1 MGDLQPN
8 QIDRLIDALSF
19 AFDYFTLN
27 LLVTTKLDKRGLGQ
41 YSSPMLPMPI
51 QAMNLVVAAEG
62 QDFTPDLIDA
72 ARQLRPKNAVFLEL
86 ADELHLTALGRAVPK
101 SRTDL
106 QRIVREKNIFNDLF
120 LLRTR
125 LTEIEFQVCRI
136 ELPVTNA
143 VGGNASMYGTGF
155 LVGPDLVMT
164 NYHVIEPL
172 LEEVEGWKGKREDVK
187 VRFDYKKL
195 SAKSVNEGVVYE
207 LAEEWLVD
215 SSPYESGE
223 EPEPEEL
230 DYAILRLARSA
241 GDDPV
246 GGWPAGATP
255 PKRDF
260 MRLKAS
266 GYTFPPDSALAIV
279 QHPSGDPLSIA
290 FDTDSVIRM
299 NDGKTRVI
307 YRTNT
312 EHGSSGS
319 PCFNLKLELVAL
331 HHAGD
336 PEYDHPAD
344 YNAGIPIDNIVE
356 LMTKHKIKIQD

>member
-8 QIDRLIDALSF
+8 QIERLIDALSS
-19 AFDYFTLN
+19 AFNYFTLE

-41 YSSPMLPMPI
+41 YASPNLPMPI
-51 QAMNLVVAAEG
+51 QAMQLVVAAEA
-62 QDFTPDLIDA
+62 QDFTPDLINA
-72 ARQLRPKNAVFLEL
+72 ARQLRPANAVFLEL

-101 SRTDL
+101 SRADL

-143 VGGNASMYGTGF
+143 LGEEGLMTGTGF
-155 LVGPDLVMT
+155 LVGPDLLMT

-172 LEEVEGWKGKREDVK
+172 IAEGDGWKGKPEDVK
-187 VRFDYKKL
+187 ARFDYKKL

-207 LAEEWLVD
+207 LAAEWLVD
-215 SSPYESGE
+215 SSPYESGG

-255 PKRDF
+255 PKRGF
-260 MRLKAS
+260 MKLKPS
-266 GYTFPPDSALAIV
+266 GYPFPPDSALAIV

-290 FDTDSVIRM
+290 FDTDSVIRL
-299 NDGKTRVI
+299 NDGKTRVR

-336 PEYDHPAD
+336 PEYDHPAE
-344 YNAGIPIDNIVE
+344 YNAGIPIDNIVA
-356 LMTKHKIKIQD
+356 LLAKKKIKI